1 MEFVYNT
8 GVNILLMQKKKK
20 KNCAGI
26 FHLSNLSKPDL
37 AAETEV
43 TAWAS
48 ENANATVTG
57 YSMAKQLFSPG
68 RQVPTVAALVV
79 T

>member
-8 GVNILLMQKKKK
+8 GVNILLMQKKK

-48 ENANATVTG
+48 ENANNTVTG

>member
-43 TAWAS
+43 TA
-48 ENANATVTG
+48 
-57 YSMAKQLFSPG
+57 
-68 RQVPTVAALVV
+68 
-79 T
+79 